1 MLIYQITK
9 PSSHFHNPHQSH
21 LDHSRHSTTATNVLP
36 FTTMPWQ
43 RTETPSGPITG
54 STPKH
59 PPNTLG
65 TSTRPRCCYLS
76 VTRQI
81 PAIYTESPSLPR
93 FKLSI
98 IDWWI
103 SGKRAFIG
111 HIPVSQ
117 VNWQATWNSLGGYLT
132 TLRRGS
138 IGLYRGCQTQWAK
151 GR

>member
-21 LDHSRHSTTATNVLP
+21 LDHSRHSTTATDVLP

-81 PAIYTESPSLPR
+81 PAIYTESPIPPSLQIVHHRLMNLRETSFHWPHSSQSSQLASYLEFPR
-93 FKLSI
+93 WIFNSI
-98 IDWWI
+98 
-103 SGKRAFIG
+103 
-111 HIPVSQ
+111 
-117 VNWQATWNSLGGYLT
+117 
-132 TLRRGS
+132 
-138 IGLYRGCQTQWAK
+138 TQ
-151 GR
+151 R